1 MEESILFSLDSEQ
14 QVLLAALLAIIVS
27 DKLNEDQLNIL
38 GNFIEALGQN
48 ILLIQAIVSSSPPSA
63 KSDSSSDAQVENLQ
77 KSINMVQQNL
87 ETMKERIAALEKC
100 NDSCYNNK

>member
-38 GNFIEALGQN
+38 GNFLEVLGQN
-48 ILLIQAIVSSSPPSA
+48 LLLIQAIVSSNPPST
-63 KSDSSSDAQVENLQ
+63 KSDSSSNTQVQNLQ
-77 KSINMVQQNL
+77 KSIDMLHQDL
-87 ETMKERIAALEKC
+87 EIMKAKLIALEGKQQ
-100 NDSCYNNK
+100 

>member
-38 GNFIEALGQN
+38 GNFLKVLGQN
-48 ILLIQAIVSSSPPSA
+48 LLLIQAIVSSNPPST
-63 KSDSSSDAQVENLQ
+63 KSDSSSNTQVQNLQ
-77 KSINMVQQNL
+77 KSIDMLHQDL
-87 ETMKERIAALEKC
+87 ETMKAKLVALEGKQQ
-100 NDSCYNNK
+100 